1 MSKVGKKPIVLP
13 AGVEVTIEKAN
24 IKVKWPKGEL
34 SYAYLPGVQ
43 IKQEENT
50 LVFNVDNEELWNL
63 WGLTRTLV
71 ANMVEGVTNGY
82 QKSLLLTWVGY
93 SVKLEGKKLI
103 FSLGFAHKVNF
114 EIPAEFETKV
124 EQDAKGNYIIT
135 LSGIEKQK
143 LGEVAAKIR
152 SLKKPEPYKGK
163 GIRYENEYVKI
174 KPGKSAKK

>member
-13 AGVEVTIEKAN
+13 AGVEVTIDKAN

-34 SYAYLPGVQ
+34 SYAYLPGIQ
-43 IKQEENT
+43 IKQE
-50 LVFNVDNEELWNL
+50 DNALIVSADSEEVWNL

-82 QKSLLLTWVGY
+82 QKTLLLTWVGY
-93 SVKLEGKKLI
+93 SVKLEGKKLV
-103 FSLGFAHKVNF
+103 FSLGLAHKVNF
-114 EIPAEFETKV
+114 EVPAEFDVKV
-124 EQDAKGNYIIT
+124 EQDAKGNYVIT
-135 LSGIEKQK
+135 LTGIEKQK
-143 LGEVAAKIR
+143 LGETAAKIR

-163 GIRYENEYVKI
+163 GIRYIDEYVKI